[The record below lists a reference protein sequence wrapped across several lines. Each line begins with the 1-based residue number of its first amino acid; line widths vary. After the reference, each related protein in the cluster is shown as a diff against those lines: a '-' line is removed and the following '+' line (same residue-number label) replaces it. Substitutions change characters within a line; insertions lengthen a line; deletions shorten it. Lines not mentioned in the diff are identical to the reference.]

1 MGGRAS
7 SYPNSIPAVALRS
20 AERFGDRIAIV
31 DGEIYLSF
39 DELKEQMLTVSS
51 SLISTGVQ
59 AGDRIALWAPNSAV
73 WITSAL
79 GILAC
84 GAWLVP
90 INTRFTAREVEPI
103 LRAVDASLLLVA
115 DGFIGGERL
124 QGIKEANPT
133 LRAIADPVLLPD
145 PGEQSRP
152 EWDGFL
158 RRGSSVPRVVTSDR
172 LAKLGPQDV
181 SDVIFTSGT
190 TGTPKGVML
199 RHGASLRA
207 YSAFNDSFGV
217 SEGDRVLI
225 GLPFFHCFGYKAGW
239 LVDLLAG
246 ATTYP
251 LAVFDGKKV
260 MEMVELH
267 AITHLPG
274 SPTMFWPLLDDPE
287 RRKHDLSSVRAAIVG
302 GASIPVT
309 LVRRLQDDLGID
321 RVLSGYGLT
330 ENHAVISFSLP
341 GDSPELVATTVG
353 KVLDGME
360 VITVDNYDQP
370 LSRGAEGELWV
381 RGYAQM
387 SGYFGDPASTAAAFS
402 DGWLRTGDVG
412 TVDENGYIRITD
424 RKKDIYV
431 TGGFNVAPAEV
442 ENVLMTCEQISQAA
456 VVGVP
461 DDRMGE
467 VGAAFVVPVPGL
479 ELPPEFVMRYIRE
492 RLANYKV
499 PRYVNTVDS
508 LPINPTG
515 KVLKDELRALF
526 STIPHAGHTL

>member
-7 SYPNSIPAVALRS
+7 NYPDSIPAVALRS
-20 AERFGDRIAIV
+20 AEQFGDRIAIV
-31 DGEIYLSF
+31 DGEVSLSF
-39 DELKEQMLTVSS
+39 EELKEQMLTVSS
-51 SLISTGVQ
+51 SLISTGIRT
-59 AGDRIALWAPNSAV
+59 GDRIALWAPNSAV
-73 WITSAL
+73 WIPSAL
-79 GILAC
+79 GILAS

-115 DGFIGGERL
+115 DGFIGDEKL
-124 QGIKEANPT
+124 QALKEANPT
-133 LRAIADPVLLPD
+133 LRAIADPVLLPS
-145 PGEQSRP
+145 PGTRSRP
-152 EWDGFL
+152 EWDSFL
-158 RRGSSVPRVVTSDR
+158 GRASSVPRVVAADR

-251 LAVFDGKKV
+251 LAVFDGKTI
-260 MEMVELH
+260 MEMVERH

-274 SPTMFWPLLDDPE
+274 SPTMFWPLLDDAE
-287 RRKHDLSSVRAAIVG
+287 RTQHDLSSVRAVIIG
-302 GASIPVT
+302 GASIPVS
-309 LVRRLQDDLGID
+309 LVQRLQDELGVE

-341 GDSPELVATTVG
+341 GDSPNLVATTVG

-360 VITVDNYDQP
+360 VITVDNDDQP
-370 LSRGAEGELWV
+370 LSPGAEGELWV

-402 DGWLRTGDVG
+402 DGWLRTGDIG

-467 VGAAFVVPVPGL
+467 VGAAFVVPVPGH
-479 ELPPEFVMRYIRE
+479 EVTPESVIRYVRD

-499 PRYVNTVDS
+499 PHYVHTVGT
-508 LPINPTG
+508 LPTNPTG

-526 STIPHAGHTL
+526 ATISHAGSTL

>member
-7 SYPNSIPAVALRS
+7 NYADSIPAVALRS
-20 AERFGDRIAIV
+20 AEQFGDRIAIV
-31 DGEIYLSF
+31 DGEVCLSF

-51 SLISTGVQ
+51 SLISTGIRT
-59 AGDRIALWAPNSAV
+59 GDRIALWAPNSAV
-73 WITSAL
+73 WIASAL
-79 GILAC
+79 GILAS

-115 DGFIGGERL
+115 DGFIGDEKL
-124 QGIKEANPT
+124 QALKEANPT
-133 LRAIADPVLLPD
+133 LRAIADPVLLPG
-145 PGEQSRP
+145 PGTQSRP

-158 RRGSSVPRVVTSDR
+158 GRASSVSRVVAADR

-260 MEMVELH
+260 MEMVERH

-287 RRKHDLSSVRAAIVG
+287 RTQHDLSSVRAVIIG
-302 GASIPVT
+302 GASIPVS
-309 LVRRLQDDLGID
+309 LVQRLQDELGVEK
-321 RVLSGYGLT
+321 VLSGYGLT

-360 VITVDNYDQP
+360 VITVDNDDQP
-370 LSRGAEGELWV
+370 LSPGVEGELWV

-402 DGWLRTGDVG
+402 DGWLRTGDIG

-467 VGAAFVVPVPGL
+467 VGAAFVVPVPGREVTP
-479 ELPPEFVMRYIRE
+479 ELVIRYVQD

-499 PRYVNTVDS
+499 PHYVNTVGT
-508 LPINPTG
+508 LPTNPTG

-526 STIPHAGHTL
+526 ATISRTGRTL